1 MKLTHLSQE
10 TRGAIYKIFLISLL
24 FIIATPYLTA
34 QKHRPKVGIVLSG
47 GGAKGVAHVGALKVI
62 EEAGIPIDYI
72 CGTSMGAIVGGLY
85 SVGYNALELDSI
97 IRAQDWM
104 FLFSDKIDR
113 THRTFQS
120 KMQNDLFLIS
130 LPLNQKI
137 KLSSVT
143 GFMKGQSIL
152 NKFSDL
158 TIGYHDMDSFDN
170 LPIPFS
176 CIAADLVSG
185 KEIVMRKGNLPL
197 AMRASMSVPGFFEPV
212 PKDSMIMI
220 DGGVLNNFPVDVVK
234 QMGADIV
241 VGIDLSTANYET
253 PRYKSLLDIAN
264 RIAFLSGEDKY
275 AQNLKEVDLYINP
288 NLKGFESVDFK
299 PEAIDTMISRGE
311 RAARSKWEALL
322 KLKKE
327 LHLRKPYEH
336 PKRLSAQAN
345 DSIFIDS
352 LHINGLKSYDEKW
365 LKHKIGFVHNNSIA
379 YTDIEKM
386 LWTLQGMNVFKSV
399 SYKLVKHDDRTS
411 LNIFTEEKERGSVN
425 VGIHLD
431 TEDVASVLLQ
441 AQTAFGKGN
450 RHEFSATTKI
460 NQNPWLNLRYS
471 RGNMKMRS
479 LNLTYNLSYK
489 DFRLM
494 NHGERMSNVTYMR
507 NHFRMDFKDYAQK
520 NFKYEMGVQYDIFS
534 DVSNLY
540 TPQYI
545 KYKSPNEDYISGYA
559 QIDYDTTNDRET
571 PTRGVKFSSAFE
583 VYGNDVLNHNRMW
596 FGVGSFNIMG
606 VCPLNN
612 RFSLIPELF
621 GRFIVGDAIPGYFA
635 NHAGGEYNERYLPG
649 QLAFYG
655 IHFAEIMDEKMVGA
669 RLALRCQIAKNHYIS
684 CIGNYLL
691 NSHEMKN
698 VFKEHDYWGG
708 AIKYTYNSMLGP
720 LSLSFDYSS
729 RTKELGFFAGIGYF
743 F

>member
-1 MKLTHLSQE
+1 MGKLS
-10 TRGAIYKIFLISLL
+10 ILL
-24 FIIATPYLTA
+24 ALFTLFPLFSKA
-34 QKHRPKVGIVLSG
+34 QKQRPKIGLVLSG

-62 EEAGIPIDYI
+62 EEAGIPVDYI

-85 SVGYNALELDSI
+85 AIGYNAEELDSI

-120 KMQNDLFLIS
+120 KVQNDLFLFS
-130 LPLNQKI
+130 LPLNKKI
-137 KLSSVT
+137 KISSPT
-143 GFMKGQSIL
+143 GIMKGQSIL

-158 TIGYHDMDSFDN
+158 TIGYHDMESFND

-176 CIAADLVSG
+176 CVAADLISG
-185 KEIVMRKGNLPL
+185 KEIVMQSGNLPL

-220 DGGVLNNFPVDVVK
+220 DGGVLNNFPVDVVRK
-234 QMGADIV
+234 MGADIII
-241 VGIDLSTANYET
+241 GIDLSTTNYEE
-253 PRYKSLLDIAN
+253 PKYKSLLDIAN

-275 AQNLKEVDLYINP
+275 AQNKKDVDIYINP
-288 NLKGFESVDFK
+288 NLKGFEAVDFK

-311 RAARSKWEALL
+311 VAARASWKSLI
-322 KLKKE
+322 KLKKS
-327 LHLRKPYEH
+327 LRLRKEYIRPQ
-336 PKRLSAQAN
+336 RILSQSQ
-345 DSIFIDS
+345 DTITIDS
-352 LHINGLKSYDEKW
+352 LRINGLKSYDEKW
-365 LKHKIGFVHNNSIA
+365 LKHKIGFVNHQNIPYSH
-379 YTDIEKM
+379 IEKM

-399 SYKLVKHDDRTS
+399 SYKLVKQQTQTI
-411 LNIFTEEKERGSVN
+411 LEIFTDEKERGSIN

-441 AQTAFGKGN
+441 AQTAFGKGY
-450 RHEFSATTKI
+450 RHGFSATTKI
-460 NQNPWLNLRYS
+460 NQNPWLSLRYS
-471 RGNMKMRS
+471 LGNMKMRS

-494 NHGERMSNVTYMR
+494 DHGERMSNITFMR
-507 NHFRMDFKDYAQK
+507 NYFKMDYKDYAFK
-520 NFKYEMGVQYDIFS
+520 NFKYEVGLRYDIFS

-545 KYKSPNEDYISGYA
+545 KYNSPNEDYLSGYA

-571 PTRGVKFSSAFE
+571 PTRGTKFSSKIE
-583 VYGNDVLNHNRMW
+583 IYGNDLFNHNRMY
-596 FGVGSFNIMG
+596 FGVGSFNILG
-606 VCPLNN
+606 VCPLNK

-621 GRFIVGDAIPGYFA
+621 GRFIIGDAIPGYFA
-635 NHAGGEYNERYLPG
+635 NHIGGEYNERYLQG
-649 QLAFYG
+649 QYAFYG
-655 IHFAEIMDEKMVGA
+655 VHFAEIMDEKMVGA
-669 RLALRCQIAKNHYIS
+669 RMTLRYAINKSHYIS

-691 NSHEMKN
+691 NSHEMKDI
-698 VFKEHDYWGG
+698 FKSHDYLGG
-708 AIKYTYNSMLGP
+708 AIKYTYNGMLGP
-720 LSLSFDYSS
+720 LSLSLDYSS
-729 RTKELGFFAGIGYF
+729 RTKELGFFASIGYF

>member
-1 MKLTHLSQE
+1 MGRLS
-10 TRGAIYKIFLISLL
+10 ILL
-24 FIIATPYLTA
+24 ALFTLVPLLSEA
-34 QKHRPKVGIVLSG
+34 QKQRPKIGLVLSG

-62 EEAGIPIDYI
+62 EEAGIPVDYI

-85 SVGYNALELDSI
+85 SIGYNANELDSI

-120 KMQNDLFLIS
+120 KVQNDLFLFS
-130 LPLNQKI
+130 LPLNKKI
-137 KLSSVT
+137 KISSPT
-143 GFMKGQSIL
+143 GIMKGQSIL

-158 TIGYHDMDSFDN
+158 TIGYHDMESFND

-176 CIAADLVSG
+176 CIAADLISG
-185 KEIVMRKGNLPL
+185 KEIVMQNGNLPL

-220 DGGVLNNFPVDVVK
+220 DGGVLNNFPVDVVRK
-234 QMGADIV
+234 MGADIII
-241 VGIDLSTANYET
+241 GIDLSTTNYEE
-253 PRYKSLLDIAN
+253 PKYKSLLDIAN

-275 AQNLKEVDLYINP
+275 AQNKKDVDIYINP

-299 PEAIDTMISRGE
+299 PEAIDTMITRGE
-311 RAARSKWEALL
+311 MAARASWKSLI
-322 KLKKE
+322 KLKKS
-327 LHLRKPYEH
+327 LRLKKKYVH
-336 PKRLSAQAN
+336 PKRVFAQSQ
-345 DSIFIDS
+345 DTITIDS
-352 LHINGLKSYDEKW
+352 LRINGLKSYDEKW
-365 LKHKIGFVHNNSIA
+365 LKHKIGFVNHQSIP
-379 YTDIEKM
+379 YSGIEKM

-399 SYKLVKHDDRTS
+399 SYKLVKHKSETI
-411 LNIFTEEKERGSVN
+411 LEIFTDEKERGSIN

-441 AQTAFGKGN
+441 AQTAFGKGY
-450 RHEFSATTKI
+450 RHGFSATTKI
-460 NQNPWLNLRYS
+460 NQNPWLSLRYS

-494 NHGERMSNVTYMR
+494 DHGERMSNITFMR
-507 NHFRMDFKDYAQK
+507 NYFKMDYKDYAFK
-520 NFKYEMGVQYDIFS
+520 NFKYEIGLRYDIFS

-545 KYKSPNEDYISGYA
+545 KYNSPNEDYISGYA

-571 PTRGVKFSSAFE
+571 PTRGTKFSSKIE
-583 VYGNDVLNHNRMW
+583 IYGNDISNHNRMC
-596 FGVGSFNIMG
+596 FGVGSFNILG
-606 VCPLNN
+606 VCPLNKQ
-612 RFSLIPELF
+612 FSLIPELF
-621 GRFIVGDAIPGYFA
+621 GRFIIGDAIPGYFS
-635 NHAGGEYNERYLPG
+635 NHVGGEYNERYLQG
-649 QLAFYG
+649 QYAFYG
-655 IHFAEIMDEKMVGA
+655 VHFAEIMDEKMVGA
-669 RLALRCQIAKNHYIS
+669 RMTLRYAINKSHYIS

-691 NSHEMKN
+691 NSHEMKDI
-698 VFKEHDYWGG
+698 FKSRDYLGG
-708 AIKYTYNSMLGP
+708 AIKYTYNGMLGP
-720 LSLSFDYSS
+720 LSLSLDYSS
-729 RTKELGFFAGIGYF
+729 RTKELGFFASIGYF